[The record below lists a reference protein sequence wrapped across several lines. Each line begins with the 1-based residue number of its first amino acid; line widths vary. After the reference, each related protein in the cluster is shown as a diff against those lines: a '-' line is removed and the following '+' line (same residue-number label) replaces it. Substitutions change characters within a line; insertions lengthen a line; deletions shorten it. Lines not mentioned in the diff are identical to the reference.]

1 MAVEIIER
9 LEDLCAISRDWR
21 RLAQPFATPL
31 MQFEWF
37 HACAAALADPTAL
50 KVVVVRAGGEIA
62 AIAPLILTVRNAVPT
77 LSCLGDRLGEP
88 CGFLYRNP
96 DALKQLTSAVASLAV
111 PVRLNRIPA
120 DVLFEE
126 SLQSNRPAI
135 FPLVRR
141 HSHSLFVPACGSWR
155 DFEAGLAKSRRK
167 AFRQNRKKLEAHGA
181 LAIDAVS
188 PTAEAG
194 ADALEEAFAVES
206 SGWKSRNGTA
216 VLGNEQNFAFFSRY
230 CRSAAESGSL
240 RLFFLRLD
248 GKAIAVRI
256 AVERRGRLWGLKIGY
271 DENYRQC
278 APGLL
283 LSHETIRYVF
293 ERGLDAYEFLGL
305 EEDWQHI
312 WPVERHTYL
321 SYRLYPLS
329 KNGARALCTDALH
342 SCGRAASGRIKRMTD
357 DRRQP

>member
-9 LEDLCAISRDWR
+9 LEDLSAISGDWR
-21 RLAQPFATPL
+21 RLAQSFATPL

-37 HACAAALADPTAL
+37 HASAAALAPPATL

-62 AIAPLILTVRNAVPT
+62 AIAPLILTVRNAIPT

-88 CGFLYRNP
+88 CGFLYRDP
-96 DALKQLTSAVASLAV
+96 EALKRLTSALASLAV

-126 SLQSNRPAI
+126 SLQANRPGI

-141 HSHSLFVPACGSWR
+141 PSHSLFVPTGGSWR

-167 AFRQNRKKLEAHGA
+167 AFRQSRKKLEAQGT
-181 LAIDAVS
+181 LDIDAVS
-188 PTAEAG
+188 ATAACG
-194 ADALEEAFAVES
+194 ADYLEEAFAIES
-206 SGWKSRNGTA
+206 SGWKSRNGTSI
-216 VLGNEQNFAFFSRY
+216 LGNEQNFAFFSRY
-230 CRSAAESGSL
+230 CRSAAELGSL
-240 RLFFLRLD
+240 RLFFMRLD

-256 AVERRGRLWGLKIGY
+256 AVEHRGRLWGIKIGY
-271 DENYRQC
+271 DENYRHC
-278 APGLL
+278 SPGLL

-293 ERGLDAYEFLGL
+293 ERGLEAYEFLGL

-329 KNGARALCTDALH
+329 RNGAKALCTDALH
-342 SCGRAASGRIKRMTD
+342 SCGRAASGRIKRMAGD
-357 DRRQP
+357 LRQP